1 VRCHH
6 DSAPNSRTP
15 EEQIMELVILL
26 LLGFSQGFGSQ
37 WSKEARYNAEIP
49 YCPELARQSRETL
62 RQKMKIGLD
71 HEFGPN

>member
-1 VRCHH
+1 
-6 DSAPNSRTP
+6 
-15 EEQIMELVILL
+15 MELVILL

-37 WSKEARYNAEIP
+37 WSKEARYNAAIP
-49 YCPELARQSRETL
+49 DDPDLIEKGINRR

>member
-1 VRCHH
+1 
-6 DSAPNSRTP
+6 
-15 EEQIMELVILL
+15 MELILLL

-49 YCPELARQSRETL
+49 EYPDLIEKGLKRHREKL
-62 RQKMKIGLD
+62 KMGLD